1 MAGGGELWGCKP
13 PVKLIPVAL
22 CTVGCSHD
30 CRLAAHLPQVLLDK
44 LHARARTHRL
54 STQPLLPEEIAV
66 LIEQ

>member
-1 MAGGGELWGCKP
+1 M
-13 PVKLIPVAL
+13 LIT
-22 CTVGCSHD
+22 C
-30 CRLAAHLPQVLLDK
+30 CRAAPAHSSLQVLLDK

>member
-1 MAGGGELWGCKP
+1 M
-13 PVKLIPVAL
+13 AL